1 MRGHATLPNNNPDP
15 EQPGNGEANDLPPS
29 PYNITLSTPGGW
41 ESWIPTA
48 ALGENDPVTITFTA
62 STDASPNEGSITF
75 KLSDVTSYEG
85 RYMNDSG
92 AAAHTGPDLYFAA
105 SQETLAGI
113 EWSQGGPG
121 TTEIIA
127 SWTTRP
133 TKIVVPVNIVCNDF
147 AAYGVI
153 RAILKNPGY
162 KKKEADPPRKIP
174 EDDQPVYRVLGITM
188 MRGNK
193 IADAWDAG
201 KTDPLTGNPAILLP
215 WRDRDWGGQMQNPY
229 ETTGLY
235 YYHGR
240 NNGDGFSVL
249 EEYRGFMIGGSYTRL
264 DPFVKEVFIGSF
276 LRPEHST
283 DNLNVTLGHLGYG
296 GSFPPN
302 MNMTVHQVTNSG
314 EWKVVGGYYQMN
326 YTRGGVVGNPQNG
339 IPVIKGSAR
348 GALGLRL
355 PDAQPALNHGA
366 VCEINI
372 DLIDEQDAHHQIV
385 LDATIAHEI
394 GHAVGLGHHTYEMMR
409 DPTKPESAHKGP
421 PPDKKWL
428 LFYPD
433 DPSKDSCV
441 MGYWMDDASV
451 WLTYSYRNFHSP
463 VPAGLVSPLGIN
475 PKWED
480 HWGSYWLHDNHSNY
494 EGY

>member
-1 MRGHATLPNNNPDP
+1 M
-15 EQPGNGEANDLPPS
+15 
-29 PYNITLSTPGGW
+29 
-41 ESWIPTA
+41 
-48 ALGENDPVTITFTA
+48 ITFTA
-62 STDASPNEGSITF
+62 STDATPEEGSITF
-75 KLSDVTSYEG
+75 KLPDVTSYEG

-121 TTEIIA
+121 TTEIVA

-133 TKIVVPVNIVCNDF
+133 AKIVVPVNIVCNDF

-153 RAILKNPGY
+153 HAILKNPGY
-162 KKKEADPPRKIP
+162 EKKEADPPRKIP
-174 EDDQPVYRVLGITM
+174 EDDQPVYRMLGIT

-215 WRDRDWGGQMQNPY
+215 WRDRDYGGAVQNPH
-229 ETTGLY
+229 ETTGSY
-235 YYHGR
+235 YMHGR

-249 EEYRGFMIGGSYTRL
+249 EEYRGFVIGGGYMRL

-276 LRPEHST
+276 LSFSG
-283 DNLNVTLGHLGYG
+283 NLNIRYGHVGLYG
-296 GSFPPN
+296 SSIPG
-302 MNMTVHQVTNSG
+302 MAVYQITDLKT
-314 EWKVVGGYYQMN
+314 EWKKVPGGAYGAHYLVN
-326 YTRGGVVGNPQNG
+326 YTRGGVVGNPQYG
-339 IPVIKGSAR
+339 IPIIDGFTDGAR
-348 GALGLRL
+348 GVAYPGHR
-355 PDAQPALNHGA
+355 AALNHGQEC
-366 VCEINI
+366 VIDL
-372 DLIDEQDAHHQIV
+372 DLIDDEEIPRRQ

-394 GHAVGLGHHTYEMMR
+394 GHAVGLDHHNERTMMR

-428 LFYPD
+428 LWYPD

-441 MGYWMDDASV
+441 MGGGNMDVSV
-451 WLTYSYRNFHSP
+451 WRTYMYGYRNFHSP
-463 VPAGLVSPLGIN
+463 VPAGLVPNLGAN

-480 HWGSYWLHDNHSNY
+480 HWHRYWLHDNHSHHQ
-494 EGY
+494 GYSP